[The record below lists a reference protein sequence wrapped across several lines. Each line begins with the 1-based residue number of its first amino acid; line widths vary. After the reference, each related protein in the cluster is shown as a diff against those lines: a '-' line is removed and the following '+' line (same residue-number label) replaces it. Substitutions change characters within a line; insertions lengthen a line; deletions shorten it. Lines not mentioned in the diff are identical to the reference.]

1 MVESTTSLRKLVD
14 MYRNGARKKVVQGG
28 TSAGKTFSILP
39 ILIAHAQKNPL
50 REISVVSESIPHL
63 RRGCIKDFVKIMQM
77 LGRYDDNKFN
87 KGNLKYTFSNG
98 SYIEF
103 FSSDQPDKLR
113 GSRRTDLYVNEANN
127 VSFEAYTQLAIRTS
141 GSIWI
146 DYNPVMPFW
155 AHTEVLTEEDSEQ
168 IILTYKDN
176 EALSE
181 TIINELE
188 SKRLKAKK
196 SKYWANW
203 CKVYLDGEVGNLEGA
218 CIPEWEQIDIIPREA
233 RMVSAGLDFGYTND
247 PSSMICIYKYN
258 EGYIFDEV
266 FYKTQMRN
274 SDIAKEIK
282 LLNLPTDVYTY
293 ADQAEPKSIDELK
306 YAGLR
311 VEPCV
316 KGRDSI
322 VYGIELINQNKIY
335 VTARS
340 KNLIKELQGYVWA
353 KDKEGNTL
361 NKPTGVDHAIDAARY
376 GLVTHLDNPMRGQY
390 FVY

>member
-1 MVESTTSLRKLVD
+1 M
-14 MYRNGARKKVVQGG
+14 
-28 TSAGKTFSILP
+28 
-39 ILIAHAQKNPL
+39 IA
-50 REISVVSESIPHL
+50 
-63 RRGCIKDFVKIMQM
+63 
-77 LGRYDDNKFN
+77 
-87 KGNLKYTFSNG
+87 
-98 SYIEF
+98 
-103 FSSDQPDKLR
+103 
-113 GSRRTDLYVNEANN
+113 
-127 VSFEAYTQLAIRTS
+127 
-141 GSIWI
+141 
-146 DYNPVMPFW
+146 
-155 AHTEVLTEEDSEQ
+155 
-168 IILTYKDN
+168 
-176 EALSE
+176 
-181 TIINELE
+181 
-188 SKRLKAKK
+188 
-196 SKYWANW
+196 
-203 CKVYLDGEVGNLEGA
+203 
-218 CIPEWEQIDIIPREA
+218 
-233 RMVSAGLDFGYTND
+233 
-247 PSSMICIYKYN
+247 IYKYDG
-258 EGYIFDEV
+258 GYIFDEV

-361 NKPTGVDHAIDAARY
+361 NKPTGTDHAIDAARY

>member
-1 MVESTTSLRKLVD
+1 M
-14 MYRNGARKKVVQGG
+14 
-28 TSAGKTFSILP
+28 
-39 ILIAHAQKNPL
+39 
-50 REISVVSESIPHL
+50 
-63 RRGCIKDFVKIMQM
+63 
-77 LGRYDDNKFN
+77 
-87 KGNLKYTFSNG
+87 
-98 SYIEF
+98 
-103 FSSDQPDKLR
+103 
-113 GSRRTDLYVNEANN
+113 
-127 VSFEAYTQLAIRTS
+127 
-141 GSIWI
+141 
-146 DYNPVMPFW
+146 
-155 AHTEVLTEEDSEQ
+155 
-168 IILTYKDN
+168 
-176 EALSE
+176 SE

-218 CIPEWEQIDIIPREA
+218 CIPEWEQIDILPREA

-361 NKPTGVDHAIDAARY
+361 KQAYRCRPRNRCSTLWFSYPLRQSNARTIFCVLILIFFKKVLWFQKKLY
-376 GLVTHLDNPMRGQY
+376 ICIS
-390 FVY
+390 